1 MGQFAADY
9 RKIFVSCLLQHS
21 NELISK
27 NRNDLNP
34 FFKILYSKYYIQN
47 ITLSMLHSR
56 YIQLI
61 KSKYET
67 PYKHFPHFIFF
78 RYFCTE

>member
-34 FFKILYSKYYIQN
+34 FFKILYSKYHPIN
-47 ITLSMLHSR
+47 ATLPIYSVNKVQ
-56 YIQLI
+56 I
-61 KSKYET
+61 
-67 PYKHFPHFIFF
+67 
-78 RYFCTE
+78 